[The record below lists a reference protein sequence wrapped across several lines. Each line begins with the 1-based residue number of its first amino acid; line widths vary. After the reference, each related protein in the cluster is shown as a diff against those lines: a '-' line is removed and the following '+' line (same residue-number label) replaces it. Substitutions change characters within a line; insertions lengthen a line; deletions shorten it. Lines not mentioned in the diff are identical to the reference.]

1 MTLASATA
9 LKTSELEA
17 GLAVYQVVAHPTCD
31 SGLPALVMKI
41 ISFFDGNR
49 NLVQVCEE
57 AQISIP
63 KGEAVVRKLTEMG
76 ILQTARTGQSRT
88 RLSALNEEPAFTAE
102 EEAFFASE
110 VEPIDECDLPFES
123 LGEKIELFISDL
135 ILRLKGSPVLG

>member
-9 LKTSELEA
+9 LKTSNLDA
-17 GLAVYQVVAHPTCD
+17 GLAVYQVVASPPSD
-31 SGLPALVMKI
+31 GRLPALVLQI
-41 ISFFDGNR
+41 VSFFDGSR
-49 NLVQVCEE
+49 TLAQVCEE
-57 AQISIP
+57 AQISVS
-63 KGEAVVRKLTEMG
+63 KGEAVVKKLTQMG
-76 ILQTARTGQSRT
+76 ILQTARTGRSRT
-88 RLSALNEEPAFTAE
+88 TLSALTEEPAFTAE